1 LFLHLFGIIVFRNY
15 KGFFMKVLLLQN
27 IKNLGKV
34 GEIKDVKDGYGQNF
48 IIKKGLGKLA
58 TPSVIKQYQ
67 ALQKKLKQELEAE
80 ILRLKE
86 VAKKIENIKIKV
98 SKKLGANGSLFGAL
112 KKEEI
117 VEKLSEQ
124 SIEIDKKDIEIEEQI
139 KATGEYDIKI
149 KLGHSINATLK
160 VVVEGE

>member
-1 LFLHLFGIIVFRNY
+1 
-15 KGFFMKVLLLQN
+15 MKVLLLQN